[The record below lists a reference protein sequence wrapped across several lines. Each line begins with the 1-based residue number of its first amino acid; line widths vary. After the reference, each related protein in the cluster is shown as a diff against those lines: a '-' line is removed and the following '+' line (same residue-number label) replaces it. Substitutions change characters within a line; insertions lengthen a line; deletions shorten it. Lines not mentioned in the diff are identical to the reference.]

1 MSSCKD
7 MDRLIQLYVDQEIE
21 EADRIR
27 LREHV
32 AECET
37 CRNDLQEM
45 IDLVQSLEEIRNH
58 RAPSESVVWV
68 NQLIKWAAVCTSI
81 AFLMVFFPGMSQH
94 RSTSISKMA
103 AGTGGGEG
111 EVIEKPHHLT
121 VFATQGEKL
130 HIPENDYVQVIPPK
144 NVLKEAPLETALV
157 YPSALPFILDGKPDW
172 FKEVKRFVFVR
183 VPDDKTMGMILA
195 ASGLSPEKNRWEKT
209 HFPLSVILVTGKN
222 PRMKTFTFPDNEQ
235 KISRWF
241 DRMAATPAVR

>member
-7 MDRLIQLYVDQEIE
+7 MDRLIQLYVDREIE
-21 EADRIR
+21 EADCIR
-27 LREHV
+27 LGKHV

-45 IDLVQSLEEIRNH
+45 IALVQSLEEIRNH
-58 RAPSESVVWV
+58 RAPSKSVAWV

-81 AFLMVFFPGMSQH
+81 AFLMAFFPGMTQH
-94 RSTSISKMA
+94 RSTPISKMA
-103 AGTGGGEG
+103 NGAGEDVAAKT
-111 EVIEKPHHLT
+111 HHLT
-121 VFATQGEKL
+121 VLATQAEKL
-130 HIPENDYVQVIPPK
+130 HIPKNDYVQVIRPR
-144 NVLKEAPLETALV
+144 NALREAQLETALV
-157 YPSALPFILDGKPDW
+157 YPSALPVILDGKPDW

-195 ASGLSPEKNRWEKT
+195 ASGLSSEQSDWEKS

-222 PRMKTFTFPDNEQ
+222 PRMETFTFPDNKQ

-241 DRMAATPAVR
+241 DQMAATPAIR

>member
-21 EADRIR
+21 EADRKR
-27 LREHV
+27 LGEHV
-32 AECET
+32 AECNI

-45 IDLVQSLEEIRNH
+45 INLVESLEEIRKY
-58 RAPSESVVWV
+58 RTPSKSVALA

-81 AFLMVFFPGMSQH
+81 AFLVAFFPGMTQH
-94 RSTSISKMA
+94 RSVPISKMA
-103 AGTGGGEG
+103 NGADPGED
-111 EVIEKPHHLT
+111 VVAKTHHLT
-121 VFATQGEKL
+121 VLATQAEKL
-130 HIPENDYVQVIPPK
+130 HIPESDYVQVIRPK
-144 NVLKEAPLETALV
+144 NAIKGAQLETALV

-195 ASGLSPEKNRWEKT
+195 ASGLTPEKKDWEKNR
-209 HFPLSVILVTGKN
+209 FPLSVILVTGKN
-222 PRMKTFTFPDNEQ
+222 PRMETFTFPDNKQ

-241 DRMAATPAVR
+241 DRMAATPVVP